1 MSNKD
6 PQRDERKPRQII
18 GISLPPDTAAEVK
31 VEAARRNIS
40 LRTLCSEMWD
50 LYKKKKPD

>member
-1 MSNKD
+1 MTKND
-6 PQRDERKPRQII
+6 PRRDQRKPRQII

-40 LRTLCSEMWD
+40 LRNLFNEMWD
-50 LYKKKKPD
+50 LYKKKKPE